1 MNIKVGIERREGER
15 RERFRRINL
24 TNNDERERYVKEK
37 MKRNRTAKSRK
48 WIINIRK
55 IITREED
62 TEREHKK
69 KKKRKNKK

>member
-1 MNIKVGIERREGER
+1 MNIKVGIERREGEK
-15 RERFRRINL
+15 RERFRRINIL
-24 TNNDERERYVKEK
+24 TNNDERGRYVKEK

-62 TEREHKK
+62 TEREQKK
-69 KKKRKNKK
+69 NI